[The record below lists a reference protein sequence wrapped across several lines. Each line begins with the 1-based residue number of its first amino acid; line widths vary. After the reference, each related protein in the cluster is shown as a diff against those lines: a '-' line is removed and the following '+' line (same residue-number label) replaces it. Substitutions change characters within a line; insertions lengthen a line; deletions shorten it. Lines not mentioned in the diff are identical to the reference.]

1 VLKDFRNKLVFVSG
15 KYYQPTLRFVGKA
28 RSLPLNGAIQ
38 VLHLGRLQPYSR
50 YKLERLAIGQH
61 SNLLQTFVNY
71 GRKKFYDIGHFSQDY
86 EKKYYM
92 SKVD

>member
-1 VLKDFRNKLVFVSG
+1 M
-15 KYYQPTLRFVGKA
+15 
-28 RSLPLNGAIQ
+28 
-38 VLHLGRLQPYSR
+38 LHLGRLQPYSR

-71 GRKKFYDIGHFSQDY
+71 GRKKFYDLGRFSQDY